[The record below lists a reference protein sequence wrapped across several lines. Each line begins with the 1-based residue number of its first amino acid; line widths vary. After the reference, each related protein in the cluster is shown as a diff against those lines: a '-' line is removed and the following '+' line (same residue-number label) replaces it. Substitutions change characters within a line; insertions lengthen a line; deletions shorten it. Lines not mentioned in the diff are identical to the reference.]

1 MRRLVA
7 AGLALVAVSV
17 AAQSPMYSDYPWGL
31 VQNGVDQG
39 PVWNI
44 NCISPGLACSVDG
57 GNGTVSVNV
66 AGGGGALADAG
77 FVTWYAD
84 PGLTNERVLSA
95 GNYTVADYGTA
106 GQAQV
111 DWQHGLT
118 CSSGQALTTA
128 STSTLACTSTI
139 TASDLACSGCVSD
152 VELENNYSGVGVC
165 TNQFV
170 RGVND
175 NAAPSCSAVQ
185 LGSDVAGTLPQP
197 NGGTGTGALTC
208 GTAQFLS
215 SNGTAYS
222 CSQGVNGS
230 ATAGQATYWT
240 GTYALSGESTYTYDA
255 TNNRLHVGAAASDTG
270 SVNGYATT
278 TYAVVARNAITE
290 NSGGSIK
297 TLSSSVTG
305 YGGVDFFDDGDSA
318 RQAAIGYGGRTH
330 GTTDKR
336 NAFYVDYLS
345 NANGF
350 AVWGGSTRHSLFN
363 ATGFGVGSSPLST
376 ISAAKDGFANYTGR
390 SAGASAGSYVQLQR
404 ARGTV
409 DAPTILSNG
418 DFQGG
423 VIFSGY
429 DGAAYRDNAAI
440 YGIVDAAPGTSDMP
454 GSLSFRTAADGTTT
468 LTERA
473 KISNQGNFTLNTPT
487 SGNAL
492 VFPDLT
498 GMNTN
503 AGTIYR
509 LTSDFTTTSTGF
521 VDITGLTHSVGLLQP
536 WIFEA
541 RIIWQSSSTAGGPG
555 LSVNSTGTISVL
567 DYTVEYQTFANATG
581 GTMTTRHDTAAD
593 AMAALTTTTAATTS
607 YVAIIRGV
615 LLTGAVSSGTF
626 SIRLR
631 SSNALYTMT
640 AKQGSY
646 LVIRKGFN

>member
-1 MRRLVA
+1 MWRLVA

-39 PVWNI
+39 PVWNL

-57 GNGTVSVNV
+57 GNGTISVNV
-66 AGGGGALADAG
+66 AGGGGALSDAG

-84 PGLTNERVLSA
+84 PGLSNERVLSA
-95 GNYTVADYGTA
+95 GNYTVADYGTT

-118 CSSGQALTTA
+118 CTSGQALTTA

-139 TASDLACSGCVSD
+139 TASDLNCSGCVSD
-152 VELENNYSGVGVC
+152 AELANNYSGVGAC

-170 RGVND
+170 RAVND
-175 NAAPSCSAVQ
+175 NAGPTCSAVQ

-208 GTAQFLS
+208 GTAQYLT

-222 CSQGVNGS
+222 CSQGVTGS
-230 ATAGQATYWT
+230 GVNTRVTFWD
-240 GTYALSGESTYTYDA
+240 GTYSLSSSAKFIFE
-255 TNNRLHVGAAASDTG
+255 NERLHVGAAATDTG
-270 SVNGYATT
+270 AVNGYAGGTT
-278 TYAVVARNAITE
+278 QYAVVARNAYTE
-290 NSGGSIK
+290 NGGGSIK
-297 TLSSSVTG
+297 AMNSSTTGYSGLDLWDDGNAARQAIVG
-305 YGGVDFFDDGDSA
+305 YGGSA
-318 RQAAIGYGGRTH
+318 H
-330 GTTDKR
+330 TTTGKR
-336 NAFYVDYLS
+336 NAFYVDYAG

-350 AVWGGSTRHSLFN
+350 AVWSGTTRHSLFN
-363 ATGFGVGSSPLST
+363 ATGLGVGSTPLST

-404 ARGTV
+404 SQGTV
-409 DAPTILSNG
+409 NAPTVLLNG

-429 DGAAYRDNAAI
+429 DGSAYRDNAAI
-440 YGIVDAAPGTSDMP
+440 YGIVDAAPGASDMP

-509 LTSDFTTTSTGF
+509 LTSDFPTTSTAF

-536 WIFEA
+536 WFFEA
-541 RIIWQSSSTAGGPG
+541 RIIWQSNNTAGGPG
-555 LSVNSTGTISVL
+555 FSVNSTGTISL
-567 DYTVEYQTFANATG
+567 IDYTVEYQTFANATG
-581 GTMTTRHDTAAD
+581 GTMTTRHDTAVD

-607 YVAIIRGV
+607 YVATIRGV